1 MSALKNFN
9 FQDLKGVLV
18 DFDNTLYEYSPCHEA
33 GLKAVYNKYK
43 EKNSI
48 SYDDFLLLYSHAQ
61 KKVKMTTSHQAAS
74 HSRFLYFQKLL
85 EDALGKTE
93 VVDTIAFEE
102 IYWRSF
108 EEAIIL
114 RKELVD
120 FLILCRQKGIKVCLI
135 TDLTASVQFRKM
147 VATGVDKLVDFVV
160 TSEESGVEKPDQ
172 AIFMLALS
180 KLGLSPEDVVMIGD
194 DKIKDIDGAHKLGI
208 KGYLV

>member
-1 MSALKNFN
+1 MFTLKNFN
-9 FQDLKGVLV
+9 FTNLKGVLV
-18 DFDNTLYEYSPCHEA
+18 DFDNTLYEYAPCHEA
-33 GLKAVYNKYK
+33 GLKAVYEKYN
-43 EKNSI
+43 EKNVI
-48 SYDDFLLLYSHAQ
+48 SYDDFRMLYSNAQ
-61 KKVKMTTSHQAAS
+61 EKVKAMTCCQAAS

-85 EDALGKTE
+85 EEINGKTCIE
-93 VVDTIAFEE
+93 DTVEFEE

-108 EEAIIL
+108 EEKVIL

-120 FLILCRQKGIKVCLI
+120 FLVVCKEKGIKVCLI

-147 VATGVDKLVDFVV
+147 MATGVEKLVDFVV

-180 KLGLSPEDVVMIGD
+180 KLDLFPEDVVMIGD